1 MTPVVVVM
9 GVSGAGK
16 STVGAALATRL
27 GWDFV
32 DGDDLHP
39 QTNLAKMAGGVALTD
54 EDRGPW
60 LRLVRERI
68 EAQQADARPGVV
80 ACSALK
86 RSYRDML
93 RGPGV
98 VLVQLSADPAR
109 LEHRLR
115 NRAGHFMRAGMLGSQ
130 LDTLEP
136 PAPEENVLTVD
147 TAPSVDAV
155 VDAIITAY
163 DLDTWQ
169 AG

>member
-1 MTPVVVVM
+1 
-9 GVSGAGK
+9 
-16 STVGAALATRL
+16 
-27 GWDFV
+27 
-32 DGDDLHP
+32 
-39 QTNLAKMAGGVALTD
+39 
-54 EDRGPW
+54 
-60 LRLVRERI
+60 
-68 EAQQADARPGVV
+68 
-80 ACSALK
+80 
-86 RSYRDML
+86 ML